1 MNTTGQRI
9 IDAIITGKLCH
20 ASCAHD
26 PNHGCIVVWSSGA
39 AEQLDALAN
48 TETDVLRQERDQL
61 RALLDVAEVAL
72 KEMIEEK
79 VEGPFFHEDEHGPES
94 VLNRARHILARI
106 VELKEPKL

>member
-26 PNHGCIVVWSSGA
+26 PNHGCIVVWSSGS
-39 AEQLDALAN
+39 AEQIDALAN

-61 RALLDVAEVAL
+61 RARV
-72 KEMIEEK
+72 
-79 VEGPFFHEDEHGPES
+79 
-94 VLNRARHILARI
+94 
-106 VELKEPKL
+106 VELEQDKAQLDWLLNWNITGHPFKTRAAIDAAKGQP